1 MDDSLMRVFGGD
13 RVKNMMGKFGIP
25 EDQPIEMKM
34 LNNTLENAQTR
45 IEGFHFDARKQILAY
60 DDVLN
65 QQRIKQD

>member
-1 MDDSLMRVFGGD
+1 MRVFGGD
-13 RVKNMMGKFGIP
+13 RVRNLMGTFGIP

-34 LNNTLENAQTR
+34 LAKTLESAQTR

-65 QQRIKQD
+65 QQRMVCL